1 MKINNESTTM
11 IIFYRKIRQ
20 KMLTENKFSKYLLYA
35 IGEIILV
42 VVGILIALSI
52 NNWNDKKNNRDF
64 EVKMIRE
71 IDVALKEDY
80 LFFTEHLINYRNQ
93 TELQA
98 VAFFDKIIIS
108 KSIIVDSIDFH
119 FNRLDFGLQPTSN
132 RGPYDALKS
141 SGIDKVSNDDLRK
154 KMIYFYDFILPRF
167 QGIIEDKLES
177 STMEMIPLI
186 NKLSKP
192 SPVTISENGVARK
205 EFRLKD
211 IDFEKNENF
220 NRLLYLTT
228 ERATQ
233 TKSVLLT
240 MTPYM
245 LELRESIKNEIEK

>member
-1 MKINNESTTM
+1 
-11 IIFYRKIRQ
+11 
-20 KMLTENKFSKYLLYA
+20 
-35 IGEIILV
+35 
-42 VVGILIALSI
+42 
-52 NNWNDKKNNRDF
+52 
-64 EVKMIRE
+64 
-71 IDVALKEDY
+71 
-80 LFFTEHLINYRNQ
+80 
-93 TELQA
+93 
-98 VAFFDKIIIS
+98 
-108 KSIIVDSIDFH
+108 
-119 FNRLDFGLQPTSN
+119 
-132 RGPYDALKS
+132 
-141 SGIDKVSNDDLRK
+141 
-154 KMIYFYDFILPRF
+154 MIYFYDFILPRF